1 MKIHW
6 LLLILLCVSTL
17 VSAQGKK
24 GNPQIDQLFQEF
36 DHPDTPGA
44 AVMVIQN
51 GVILYEKGYGL
62 ADMTIKT
69 TCSVH
74 TNFRLASLTKEFTA
88 MAIMML
94 IEKHQ
99 LSLDDPITKFFPEF
113 PKYGA
118 NITIQQLLNH
128 RSGLLDY
135 EDYIP
140 QGTTIQLSDRDV
152 LHILMQQD
160 KTYFPPGT
168 QFRYSNTGY
177 AFLALI
183 VEVVSGQP
191 FPVFLKQHIFDPLG
205 MAQSLAYVQGFAAVP
220 NRAMGYV
227 KEGDKFNPSDQSV
240 TSAVLGDGGVYSS
253 VEDLFNWDQALYTEK
268 LVSKKMLDQAFT
280 SASSS
285 TDFPDSGYGFGWY
298 VSKDRGTDYLWHY
311 GSTCGFSTH
320 IDRWREKHFTVI
332 ILTNRRDAAISD
344 IARKIAGLYF

>member
-1 MKIHW
+1 MPKID
-6 LLLILLCVSTL
+6 
-17 VSAQGKK
+17 A
-24 GNPQIDQLFQEF
+24 LFQDF

-62 ADMTIKT
+62 ADLSTKT
-69 TCSVH
+69 ACSVH

-99 LSLDDPITKFFPEF
+99 ISLDDPITKFFPEF
-113 PKYGA
+113 PKYGV

-160 KTYFPPGT
+160 KTYFAPGT

-177 AFLALI
+177 SFLALI
-183 VEVVSGQP
+183 VEVASGQT
-191 FPVFLKQHIFDPLG
+191 FPAFLKQHIFDPLQ
-205 MAQSLAYVQGFAAVP
+205 MKQTLAYVQGVSAVP

-227 KEGDKFNPSDQSV
+227 KEGDQFKPSDQSL
-240 TSAVLGDGGVYSS
+240 TSAVLGDGGIYTS
-253 VEDLFNWDQALYTEK
+253 VEDLYNWDQALYTEK

-298 VSKDRGTDYLWHY
+298 VSKYRDTNYLWHY

-320 IDRWREKHFTVI
+320 IDRFPEKKFTVI
-332 ILTNRRDAAISD
+332 VLTNRRDAEISD
-344 IARKIAGLYF
+344 IARKIADLYF